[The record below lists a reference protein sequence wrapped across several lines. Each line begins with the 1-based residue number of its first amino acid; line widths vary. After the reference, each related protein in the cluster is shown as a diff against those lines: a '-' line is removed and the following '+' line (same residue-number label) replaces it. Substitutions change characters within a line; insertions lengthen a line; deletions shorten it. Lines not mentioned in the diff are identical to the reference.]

1 MFFKRLPHII
11 NSILVLDTL
20 DSVLV
25 RPIKSEVTMFS
36 QRPVKPA
43 KTIDNVYGSAF
54 YHLEAKD
61 RTIDELRKKLVAKT
75 ENQEWIDTV
84 LNDLVER
91 GYLKSDK
98 NFAIDFVEMAF
109 SGEKGSQFILSK
121 LREKGINESIV
132 NEAIAYVTNRDEICE
147 VTLLNNRLADMNLES
162 LSSDKLYATLTKYGF
177 KSADVRE
184 AIKSHPVAST
194 LSSKMQIK
202 ADKADI
208 VKEIEKL
215 ARKLKGK
222 SIIKRELKQK
232 LIDISNFDEEIEKLE
247 LDGTIDFYENCQAR
261 LDKKRFDLSKS
272 KEKSKAY
279 AYLYSHGF
287 SSDEIKETLNN

>member
-1 MFFKRLPHII
+1 
-11 NSILVLDTL
+11 
-20 DSVLV
+20 
-25 RPIKSEVTMFS
+25 MFS

-43 KTIDNVYGSAF
+43 KTIDNAYGSAF

-61 RTIDELRKKLVAKT
+61 RTINELRKKLIAKT
-75 ENQEWIDTV
+75 DNQEWIDTV

-91 GYLKSDK
+91 GYLKPD
-98 NFAIDFVEMAF
+98 NDFAIKFVEMAF
-109 SGEKGSQFILSK
+109 SSEKGSQFILSK

-287 SSDEIKETLNN
+287 SSDEIKETLSSD